1 MLRPI
6 VTKKRV
12 LQILTRSSGNDR
24 ASRICDRFLST
35 MILLNLIAVSMESVS
50 SLGTKYGTAFYE
62 GFRMFYISCVE
73 AFGANHGNEFMC
85 GYYTFVKR
93 A

>member
-6 VTKKRV
+6 LNKKRV

-35 MILLNLIAVSMESVS
+35 MILLNLVAVSMESVS
-50 SLGTKYGTAFYE
+50 SFGT
-62 GFRMFYISCVE
+62 I
-73 AFGANHGNEFMC
+73 NL
-85 GYYTFVKR
+85 
-93 A
+93 